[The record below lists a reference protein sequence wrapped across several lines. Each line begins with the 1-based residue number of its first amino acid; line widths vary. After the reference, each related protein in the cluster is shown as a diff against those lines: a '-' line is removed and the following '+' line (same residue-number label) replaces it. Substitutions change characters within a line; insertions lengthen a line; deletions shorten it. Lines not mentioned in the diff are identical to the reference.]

1 MRFSLTIAGF
11 LLLPIA
17 SLAAHPTPVHLNAK
31 EHEQGPTKAP
41 QAAASAAKTDAAK
54 EADIRKLL
62 DLVGTKALLSQSFDE
77 MTKSLKPFL
86 ANSLPPGDYREK
98 LIDLFFAKF
107 TTKENVQQFLDLA
120 VPVYDKNFSHQ
131 EIRSLIE

>member
-1 MRFSLTIAGF
+1 MRFLLTIAGF

-41 QAAASAAKTDAAK
+41 QAAASEKTDAAK

-77 MTKSLKPFL
+77 MTKSLKPVL

-98 LIDLFFAKF
+98 LIDL
-107 TTKENVQQFLDLA
+107 
-120 VPVYDKNFSHQ
+120 
-131 EIRSLIE
+131 